1 TLKAVAWRMDD
12 GADHALDLS
21 KVAGQEI
28 TVPLELRR
36 GVHKLRVTVKTPEA
50 AAEYS
55 EGVTLRY
62 QPPSPIVKYTGD
74 KTILVKEPE
83 FSLRALIQSGS
94 KDEPVLVIF
103 SHFGRLAGGEDRI
116 ISTEAP
122 ERYKT
127 APDEP
132 KEMTRKL
139 KLEKGYNLVVIT
151 AWNQGASADASEAET
166 SRVAVEINY
175 FKDAPPP

>member
-1 TLKAVAWRMDD
+1 VPEPDAQGQILLRHARATLRVSIIGRPVDTLKAITWKMDD
-12 GADHALDLS
+12 GAEQNLDLS

-83 FSLRALIQSGS
+83 FNLRTLIQSGS
-94 KDEPVLVIF
+94 KDEP
-103 SHFGRLAGGEDRI
+103 
-116 ISTEAP
+116 
-122 ERYKT
+122 
-127 APDEP
+127 
-132 KEMTRKL
+132 
-139 KLEKGYNLVVIT
+139 
-151 AWNQGASADASEAET
+151 
-166 SRVAVEINY
+166 
-175 FKDAPPP
+175 